1 MPQPHLYW
9 FPAPPKVLST
19 PPVNDQLLTP
29 AILLGWYLVKVPL
42 HPELNNLQSMQAV
55 FAPDHLQLT
64 LQVNDQCR
72 GYSILAQS
80 RDLIIANVQ
89 RLESPASPAK
99 FFCTSEG
106 ALQSTVD

>member
-1 MPQPHLYW
+1 M
-9 FPAPPKVLST
+9 
-19 PPVNDQLLTP
+19 LLH
-29 AILLGWYLVKVPL
+29 WYLVKVPL
-42 HPELNNLQSMQAV
+42 HTEMNSLHLMQAV
-55 FAPDHLQLT
+55 FGPDHLQLP